1 MSPELQLI
9 ALIASPLFAAGGAY
23 AGARVLLRWHWYEIR
38 RAHERIDKH
47 DSRITQ
53 LEFTR

>member
-23 AGARVLLRWHWYEIR
+23 AAVRVTLKWHWQEIK
-38 RAHERIDKH
+38 RAHARID
-47 DSRITQ
+47 R
-53 LEFTR
+53 LEYGT